1 MRSPAI
7 PIPIP
12 IRIQIQIRSS
22 IVPQFS
28 ARTFTPKPWRK
39 SGAHMHPFSPIP
51 IPTNVTIDTA
61 PPALAEDYERH
72 AAAKE
77 ARVRAL
83 LEAHGL
89 GGLFRGLRRCP
100 VERGWRMQA
109 SIRLIAG
116 ADGATVTGVDP
127 RTGKHAPLGQVL
139 WTLPED
145 ARPLAVE
152 IGRRMAAEAPEGVVT
167 GWDLRLEYGSGRAHL
182 NLAAVRGAEARLEG
196 LAERLAAEFPALLG
210 VSVPSQGVEQGEAF
224 LRHQLLG
231 KTVLSHHRA
240 FFQTNRWLTP
250 ELAAAAREAAD
261 GAPSI
266 VDLYCGVGLHSV
278 LAASPQTRVAGIDT
292 NRWAIDSARR
302 NAALH
307 GLENARYED
316 LPVERLLAPSARE
329 APMEIPE
336 RPAAAIVNPSRFGCA
351 PGVAEAVARW
361 RPGAVCLVSCSIDS
375 HVRDVLAFVDAGYRP
390 RPFESFD
397 MFPFSEFLE
406 SVTVFEPAA

>member
-1 MRSPAI
+1 
-7 PIPIP
+7 
-12 IRIQIQIRSS
+12 
-22 IVPQFS
+22 
-28 ARTFTPKPWRK
+28 
-39 SGAHMHPFSPIP
+39 MHPSSPIP

-61 PPALAEDYERH
+61 PPAPAEDYERH

-89 GGLFRGLRRCP
+89 GALFRGLRRCP

-109 SIRLIAG
+109 SIRLVAG
-116 ADGATVTGVDP
+116 ADGAAVTGVDP
-127 RTGKHAPLGQVL
+127 RTGKHAPLAQVL

-145 ARPLAVE
+145 ARPLAVQLGE
-152 IGRRMAAEAPEGVVT
+152 RMAAEAPPGVVT

-182 NLAAVRGAEARLEG
+182 NLAAVRGAEPRLDA
-196 LAERLAAEFPALLG
+196 LAERMMTDVPSLLG
-210 VSVPSQGVEQGEAF
+210 VSVPSQEIERGEAF

-250 ELAAAAREAAD
+250 ELAAAARQAAD

-278 LAASPQTRVAGIDT
+278 LAAVPETRVAGIDT

-316 LPVERLLAPSARE
+316 LSVERLLAPSGRE
-329 APMEIPE
+329 RETMEIPE
-336 RPAAAIVNPSRFGCA
+336 RPSAVIVNPSRFGCA
-351 PGVAEAVARW
+351 PGVAEAAARW

-375 HVRDVLAFVDAGYRP
+375 HVRDVLAFAAAGYRP

-406 SVTVFEPAA
+406 SVTVFDPAA